1 MSTDDS
7 HSSPMATVVAMTTLK
22 EKPKIPP
29 KPKTATLKRR
39 GIILE
44 TEELD
49 ESEVAFNNTGVLF
62 LFRIIAH
69 S

>member
-1 MSTDDS
+1 MT
-7 HSSPMATVVAMTTLK
+7 TVVAMTTLK

-62 LFRIIAH
+62 FYFV
-69 S
+69 